1 MNTFIIDFFNEL
13 WVLVLEMSPYLIL
26 GFIIAGF
33 LSATISS
40 KVVEDNLGG
49 SGISPIVKASIFGI
63 PLPLCSCGVIPVATS
78 LYKHGASRGATTSF
92 LISTPQTGVDSVLVT
107 YSLLGPIFT
116 IFRPIVALITGVV
129 GGFWVETAVKE
140 SHNTSQLPS
149 EVLDKNKSKFRQ
161 IIEYGFVS
169 LPQDIG
175 KPLIVGIVIA
185 SVISMVVPDDF
196 FASYFGNSFFSLVI
210 TMFAGIPIY
219 VCATASVPIALAL
232 IVKGVSPGAAFVFL
246 MTGPATN
253 AATISTIWKV
263 LGKKT
268 ASIYLATVAICSLI
282 AGVILNSFSSDI
294 NAYIHHHNHW
304 MMPIWI
310 QQLSGIFLIA
320 IIFFALFKLYF
331 PSMFR
336 LESTLRADVE
346 LNVKGMTCNHCI
358 KTVKAAV
365 FESSPNVKDVNINL
379 STGSVMIEG
388 NSLDKEI
395 IAQAII
401 ESGFKI
407 N

>member
-1 MNTFIIDFFNEL
+1 MLD
-13 WVLVLEMSPYLIL
+13 MSPYLIL
-26 GFIIAGF
+26 GFIIAGL
-33 LSATISS
+33 LSVVISP

-49 SGISPIVKASIFGI
+49 GGISPIIKASIFGI

-92 LISTPQTGVDSVLVT
+92 LISTPQTGVDSILVT

-116 IFRPIVALITGVV
+116 IFRPIVALITGVI
-129 GGFWVETAVKE
+129 GGFWVETTVKE
-140 SHNTSQLPS
+140 EHNTSQLPS
-149 EVLDKNKSKFRQ
+149 VELDKNKSKFSQ

-175 KPLIVGIVIA
+175 KPLILGIVIA
-185 SVISMVVPDDF
+185 SIISMVVPNDF
-196 FASYFGNSFFSLVI
+196 FAAYFGDSFLSLII

-232 IVKGVSPGAAFVFL
+232 IAKGVSPGAAFVFL

-282 AGVILNSFSSDI
+282 AGVMLNSFSSDI
-294 NAYIHHHNHW
+294 NAYIHHHHHDHW
-304 MMPIWI
+304 MMPMWI
-310 QQLSGIFLIA
+310 QEWSSYILIA
-320 IIFFALFKLYF
+320 VLFFALLKLYF
-331 PSMFR
+331 PWMFQGEPA
-336 LESTLRADVE
+336 LNSDVE
-346 LNVKGMTCNHCI
+346 LNVVGMTCNHCVN
-358 KTVKAAV
+358 TVKAAV
-365 FESSPNVKDVNINL
+365 IESSPNVNDVHINL
-379 STGSVMIEG
+379 SSGKVVIEG
-388 NSLDKEI
+388 NSLDKDKI
-395 IAQAII
+395 TQAII
-401 ESGFKI
+401 ESGYEI